1 MMLIIKLFSIL
12 FLVLSFFGYG
22 LISKEISKMSREFI
36 PVFVFSSVTLIIYL
50 FGLLDLLLIG
60 SIFTLILGLT
70 FFVDHLLQRKKTEKK
85 ITFQFT
91 YIGLAFAIGSTMFF
105 SLLLRSNLTHYDNFS
120 HWGIVVKQ
128 MLSTNAF
135 PTIDSTLIEFK
146 NYPLGISSFIYYIA
160 LFTGKSQAVMIV
172 AQNFLIFACFYAL
185 FGIIVA
191 KKRFL
196 LYAILG
202 LGLSTLSVFNITI
215 RINNLLVDFLL
226 PLYALAILVIAY
238 RYKQQ
243 PKKAVLGSMPLL
255 ALLTIIKSTGII
267 FAIIAMLFLFFVI
280 IVNRKETSKMLISSL
295 VLLTIFTTAIPYVA
309 WDVHVKN
316 NFSQIEN
323 KFDIQNLPSEKT
335 PKQVLDITEL
345 FIKSTF
351 DLSTRPTMGILAFN
365 LIALLGIIFNATI
378 LKKKLK
384 LWKALLSLNIVLV
397 LYYIG
402 IWAMYIFSMPFDEA
416 VVLAGFERYASSIV
430 VFFAG
435 GLVLSVTTDFEQSFY
450 YQIGDVADEV
460 AFKSIQNKNLY
471 QKGVMAFLAISIA
484 LLLSEYS
491 GMSYIKKDYENTLT
505 NKIYEITGDR
515 WYPDG
520 EIDNNKY
527 LFYAS
532 DKDAQVTNYYMQYV
546 ARYYLYSPN
555 VDGIVL
561 FYEDNMEN
569 LLSSY
574 DYLVIVESDFNA
586 RYLLETNYGVDG
598 KVGIYK
604 IDKNNNKINLVLQK
618 N

>member
-1 MMLIIKLFSIL
+1 
-12 FLVLSFFGYG
+12 
-22 LISKEISKMSREFI
+22 
-36 PVFVFSSVTLIIYL
+36 
-50 FGLLDLLLIG
+50 
-60 SIFTLILGLT
+60 
-70 FFVDHLLQRKKTEKK
+70 
-85 ITFQFT
+85 
-91 YIGLAFAIGSTMFF
+91 
-105 SLLLRSNLTHYDNFS
+105 
-120 HWGIVVKQ
+120 
-128 MLSTNAF
+128 
-135 PTIDSTLIEFK
+135 
-146 NYPLGISSFIYYIA
+146 
-160 LFTGKSQAVMIV
+160 
-172 AQNFLIFACFYAL
+172 
-185 FGIIVA
+185 
-191 KKRFL
+191 
-196 LYAILG
+196 
-202 LGLSTLSVFNITI
+202 
-215 RINNLLVDFLL
+215 
-226 PLYALAILVIAY
+226 
-238 RYKQQ
+238 
-243 PKKAVLGSMPLL
+243 
-255 ALLTIIKSTGII
+255 
-267 FAIIAMLFLFFVI
+267 
-280 IVNRKETSKMLISSL
+280 
-295 VLLTIFTTAIPYVA
+295 
-309 WDVHVKN
+309 
-316 NFSQIEN
+316 
-323 KFDIQNLPSEKT
+323 
-335 PKQVLDITEL
+335 
-345 FIKSTF
+345 
-351 DLSTRPTMGILAFN
+351 
-365 LIALLGIIFNATI
+365 
-378 LKKKLK
+378 
-384 LWKALLSLNIVLV
+384 
-397 LYYIG
+397 
-402 IWAMYIFSMPFDEA
+402 MPFDEA